1 MLYRSHSGIDTYG
14 SKASLFLPWEWFWGV
29 PGIMDNYEYMDSLVN
44 YLQHIHNVERVDFLP
59 FHRLGLSLIHIF
71 TTSFCNS
78 TSINSSCGHGD
89 SKQIT
94 PFPSIPRL
102 KMCIRDRSSSWT
114 FKET

>member
-1 MLYRSHSGIDTYG
+1 MAIFPS
-14 SKASLFLPWEWFWGV
+14 
-29 PGIMDNYEYMDSLVN
+29 
-44 YLQHIHNVERVDFLP
+44 
-59 FHRLGLSLIHIF
+59 IF

-102 KMCIRDRSSSWT
+102 NNPSLPATAEDILLLITAFCFKLDSHAKNKPSSNTIELFHSSKLINRMCL
-114 FKET
+114 